1 MVATLARYDCTDVE
15 HSNTFFNQKTF
26 FSIDL
31 NSIRPRFQLRSEL
44 VVRAA
49 GLRIT
54 RERWSYLIYDACGD
68 PSQKSRGSFLGS
80 PAGPL
85 PHKPPDADFF
95 PVEPEP
101 ALRRPPTPRLLVL
114 TPPAPPA
121 AER

>member
-15 HSNTFFNQKTF
+15 HSNTFFYQKTF

-54 RERWSYLIYDACGD
+54 RE
-68 PSQKSRGSFLGS
+68 PHS
-80 PAGPL
+80 PLVFPL
-85 PHKPPDADFF
+85 PLV
-95 PVEPEP
+95 PVSYTH
-101 ALRRPPTPRLLVL
+101 LTLPTILLV
-114 TPPAPPA
+114 
-121 AER
+121 